1 MDFRIQ
7 YVTEWGESLAVV
19 LGGRKY
25 PMAWQDGGI
34 WTVSV
39 PDCPAAALKDYT
51 YVVLRD
57 GLVWRTE
64 WQHHHRP
71 RIPAGRRCDDAW
83 IDCPIAGCPFPRAHQ
98 ADLFDRPGFRGAGTA
113 VPVFSL
119 RTADDFGIGD
129 FRDLRPLVDWAV
141 ATGQCIIQLL
151 PVNDTTRRGEWEDSY
166 PYSPISSFAL
176 HPLYLRLQDLGIRK
190 TAAFTAEQT
199 ALNALPEIDWPRVAK
214 AKMAWIRKAYLARGA
229 RDLAGAACRK
239 FATENAFWLDEYAA
253 FCARRDGLEPEYYV
267 WMQYHLDKQL
277 SEEVRYARTH
287 GVYFKGDLPIGVSA
301 DSAEAHF
308 HPELF
313 NLDCSAGAPP
323 DYFSADGQNWGFPT
337 YNWEAMEADG
347 YAWWKSRLRVMSR
360 YFDAFRI
367 DHIIGWFR
375 IWEIPVSCRSGLQG
389 HFNPALPYSAEELD
403 GLGFGRFIRCHLI
416 AENLGICSSAA
427 PDKPAATAGLFLED
441 PHRAGWYHPFI
452 GARDTEAYRNLPE
465 DLRHR
470 FDELY
475 VDFFYHRHDAFWY
488 RNAEKKLPELLG
500 ATGMLACGED
510 LGMVPDC
517 LPGVMEHEKILSLKM
532 RGYDGP
538 TRTLSVCA
546 TSSHDTATLR
556 MSCPEDPSPETVR
569 GMLAEV
575 LAYPSMLAIFPI
587 QDWLA
592 LSGDLRNPDRNER
605 INEPADPHHHWRW
618 RLHLDL
624 SAFTTAE
631 GSSSQKK
638 AHRNLSAV
646 AAFNSTLR
654 ELLAESGRLQS
665 PFSSTKRPVFVDKP
679 PK

>member
-7 YVTEWGESLAVV
+7 YLTEWGESLAVV
-19 LGGRKY
+19 LEGRKY

-34 WTVSV
+34 WSVSI
-39 PDCPAAALKDYT
+39 PDCPAEALKDYT

-64 WQHHHRP
+64 WQHHHRS
-71 RIPAGRRCDDAW
+71 RIPAGHRCDDAW

-119 RTADDFGIGD
+119 RTADDFGMGD

-253 FCARRDGLEPEYYV
+253 FCAHRDGLEPEYYV

-277 SEEVRYARTH
+277 SEEVRYARAH

-313 NLDCSAGAPP
+313 NLDSSAGAPP

-375 IWEIPVSCRSGLQG
+375 IWEIPLSCRSGLMG

-403 GLGFGRFIRCHLI
+403 SLGFGSDCLEARGAFSQVPCDEGVQ
-416 AENLGICSSAA
+416 AVAA
-427 PDKPAATAGLFLED
+427 GKPAATAGLFLED

-452 GARDTEAYRNLPE
+452 GARDTEAYRSLPE
-465 DLRHR
+465 DLRRR

-569 GMLAEV
+569 SMLAEV

-592 LSGDLRNPDRNER
+592 LSGELRNPDRNER

-624 SAFTTAE
+624 SV
-631 GSSSQKK
+631 
-638 AHRNLSAV
+638 LSYPSAT
-646 AAFNSTLR
+646 AAFHSTLR
-654 ELLAESGRLQS
+654 ELLAESGRLY
-665 PFSSTKRPVFVDKP
+665 TKE
-679 PK
+679 

>member
-1 MDFRIQ
+1 M
-7 YVTEWGESLAVV
+7 TKWGESLAVV
-19 LGGRKY
+19 LEGRKY

-34 WTVSV
+34 WSVSI
-39 PDCPAAALKDYT
+39 PDCPAEALKDYT

-64 WQHHHRP
+64 WQHHHRS
-71 RIPAGRRCDDAW
+71 RIPAGHRCDDAW

-190 TAAFTAEQT
+190 TAAFTAKQT

-229 RDLAGAACRK
+229 RDLSSAACRK

-277 SEEVRYARTH
+277 SEEVRYARAH

-313 NLDCSAGAPP
+313 NLDSSAGAPP

-375 IWEIPVSCRSGLQG
+375 IWEIPVSCRSGLMG

-403 GLGFGRFIRCHLI
+403 SLGFGSDCLEARGAYSQVLCD
-416 AENLGICSSAA
+416 EVA
-427 PDKPAATAGLFLED
+427 PDKPATTAGLFLED

-452 GARDTEAYRNLPE
+452 GARDTAAYRSLPE
-465 DLRHR
+465 DLRRR

-592 LSGDLRNPDRNER
+592 LSGELRNPDRNER

-624 SAFTTAE
+624 SV
-631 GSSSQKK
+631 
-638 AHRNLSAV
+638 LSYPSAT
-646 AAFNSTLR
+646 AAFHSTLR
-654 ELLAESGRLQS
+654 ELLAESGRLY
-665 PFSSTKRPVFVDKP
+665 TKE
-679 PK
+679 

>member
-19 LGGRKY
+19 LEGRKY

-64 WQHHHRP
+64 WQHHHRS

-176 HPLYLRLQDLGIRK
+176 HPLYLRLQDLGIRPS
-190 TAAFTAEQT
+190 AAFRAEQT

-214 AKMAWIRKAYLARGA
+214 AKMAWIRKAFLARGA

-277 SEEVRYARTH
+277 SEEVRYARAH

-313 NLDCSAGAPP
+313 NLDSSAGAPP

-375 IWEIPVSCRSGLQG
+375 IWEIPLSCRSGLQG

-452 GARDTEAYRNLPE
+452 GARETAAYRSLPE
-465 DLRHR
+465 DLRRR

-475 VDFFYHRHDAFWY
+475 VDFFYHRHDAFW
-488 RNAEKKLPELLG
+488 
-500 ATGMLACGED
+500 
-510 LGMVPDC
+510 
-517 LPGVMEHEKILSLKM
+517 
-532 RGYDGP
+532 
-538 TRTLSVCA
+538 
-546 TSSHDTATLR
+546 
-556 MSCPEDPSPETVR
+556 
-569 GMLAEV
+569 
-575 LAYPSMLAIFPI
+575 
-587 QDWLA
+587 
-592 LSGDLRNPDRNER
+592 
-605 INEPADPHHHWRW
+605 
-618 RLHLDL
+618 
-624 SAFTTAE
+624 
-631 GSSSQKK
+631 
-638 AHRNLSAV
+638 
-646 AAFNSTLR
+646 
-654 ELLAESGRLQS
+654 
-665 PFSSTKRPVFVDKP
+665 
-679 PK
+679 

>member
-1 MDFRIQ
+1 MVFTIK
-7 YVTEWGESLAVV
+7 YETAWGESLAVV
-19 LGGRKY
+19 LEGRKY

-39 PDCPAAALKDYT
+39 PDCTAAALKDYT
-51 YVVLRD
+51 YVVLYD
-57 GLVWRTE
+57 GLVRRTE
-64 WQHHHRP
+64 WQHHHRS
-71 RIPAGRRCDDAW
+71 RIPAGHRCDDAW

-199 ALNALPEIDWPRVAK
+199 VLNALPEIDWPRVAK
-214 AKMAWIRKAYLARGA
+214 AKMAWIRKAFLARGE
-229 RDLAGAACRK
+229 RDLSSAACRK

-277 SEEVRYARTH
+277 SQEVQYARSH
-287 GVYFKGDLPIGVSA
+287 GVCFKGDLPIGVSA

-375 IWEIPVSCRSGLQG
+375 IWEIPVSCRSGLMG

-403 GLGFGRFIRCHLI
+403 SLGFGSDCLEARGAFSPVPCDEGVQ
-416 AENLGICSSAA
+416 AVAA
-427 PDKPAATAGLFLED
+427 GKPEAGLFLED

-452 GARDTEAYRNLPE
+452 GARDTEAYRSLPE
-465 DLRHR
+465 DLRRR

-475 VDFFYHRHDAFWY
+475 VDFFYHRHDAFWQ

-569 GMLAEV
+569 SMLAEV

-592 LSGDLRNPDRNER
+592 LSGELRNPDRNER

-624 SAFTTAE
+624 SV
-631 GSSSQKK
+631 
-638 AHRNLSAV
+638 LSYPSAT
-646 AAFNSTLR
+646 AAFHSTLR
-654 ELLAESGRLQS
+654 ELLAESGRLY
-665 PFSSTKRPVFVDKP
+665 TKE
-679 PK
+679 

>member
-1 MDFRIQ
+1 M
-7 YVTEWGESLAVV
+7 TEWGESLAVV
-19 LGGRKY
+19 LEGRKY

-64 WQHHHRP
+64 WQHHHRS

-229 RDLAGAACRK
+229 RDLSSAACRK

-277 SEEVRYARTH
+277 SEEVRYARAH

-313 NLDCSAGAPP
+313 NLDSSAGAPP

-375 IWEIPVSCRSGLQG
+375 IWEIPVSCRSGLMG

-452 GARDTEAYRNLPE
+452 GARETEAYRSLPE
-465 DLRHR
+465 DLRRR

-592 LSGDLRNPDRNER
+592 LSGELRNPDRNER

-624 SAFTTAE
+624 SV
-631 GSSSQKK
+631 
-638 AHRNLSAV
+638 LSYPSAT
-646 AAFNSTLR
+646 AAFHSTLR
-654 ELLAESGRLQS
+654 ELLAESGRLY
-665 PFSSTKRPVFVDKP
+665 TKE
-679 PK
+679 